1 MPEAVIVA
9 HARSPIGRAMKGSL
23 KDVRADDLAAQVIE
37 SVLSSV
43 PELDR
48 AELGD
53 LMLGCGLPGGEQ
65 GWNMARRVA
74 VQLGIDSLPGTTI
87 TRYCSS
93 SLQTTRMAFHAIKA
107 GEGTA
112 YLSAGVESVS
122 GYVRGSS
129 DHFPGTEHPLFDSA
143 RERTAARKASGDA
156 WSDPRA
162 DGLVPDV
169 YLDMGETAENVVSL
183 TGIPRERQDEWAVR
197 SQNRAETATKSGHF
211 ASEITPVTLPDGTV
225 VSADDCPRFGTTYE
239 AVAGLKPVF
248 RESGSVTAG
257 NSCPLNDGAAALV
270 IMSDVRARELGLTP
284 LARILATGVTGL
296 SPEIMGLGPIEA
308 TKQALAHARMSIGDI
323 DLAEINEAF
332 AVQVLGSADALKL
345 DEDKL
350 NVNGGAIA
358 LGHPFGM
365 TGARITGTLI
375 NNLQSQDKSIGL
387 ETMCVGGGQ
396 GMAMLIE
403 RLA

>member
-9 HARSPIGRAMKGSL
+9 HTRTPIGRAMKGSL
-23 KDVRADDLAAQVIE
+23 KDVRADDLAALAIE
-37 SVLSSV
+37 SVLSFV
-43 PELDR
+43 PQLDR
-48 AELGD
+48 LEIGD

-65 GWNMARRVA
+65 GGNMARRIA
-74 VQLGIDSLPGTTI
+74 VQLGMDGLPGTTV
-87 TRYCSS
+87 TRFCSS

-112 YLSAGVESVS
+112 FLSAGVESVS
-122 GYVRGSS
+122 SLVRGSS
-129 DHFPGTEHPLFDSA
+129 DNVPGTQHPLFDGA
-143 RERTAARKASGDA
+143 RERSAGRKVSNEA
-156 WSDPRA
+156 WQDPREE
-162 DGLVPDV
+162 GLLPDV

-183 TGIPRERQDEWAVR
+183 TGISRERQDKWAVR
-197 SQNRAETATKSGHF
+197 SQNRAEAAMNRGHF
-211 ASEITPVTLPDGTV
+211 ESEITPVTLPDGTV
-225 VSADDCPRFGTTYE
+225 ISIDDCPRAGSTYD
-239 AVAGLKPVF
+239 AVSQLKPAF

-270 IMSDVRARELGLTP
+270 IMSDVRAQELGLTP
-284 LARILATGVTGL
+284 LARIISTGVTGL

-308 TKQALAHARMSIGDI
+308 TKQALTHAKMSIRDI

-332 AVQVLGSADALKL
+332 AVQVLGSADALKI
-345 DEDKL
+345 DESKL
-350 NVNGGAIA
+350 NINGGAIA

-375 NNLQSQDKSIGL
+375 NNLQKEDKTIGL